1 MIQVEQ
7 LVKRYRGAQRNA
19 VDGTSF
25 EVGAGE
31 FFALL
36 GPNGAG
42 KTTTISILTTT
53 LAPSGGRA
61 TIDGLDIVRE
71 ASAVR
76 RRVGIIFQRPSLDRN
91 LTGEENVR
99 FHAVL
104 YGVYPYA
111 PLYRL
116 MPSEYREEVTRLAG
130 IVGLGDEIFAP
141 IKTYSGGMARKLEIV
156 RSLVHRPKV
165 LFLDEPSAGLDP
177 PSRRSLWSY
186 LREVRRETKTTIL
199 LTTHYLEE
207 AEDADRI
214 CVMDRGKVVSYGTPA
229 EIKADL
235 VEEFLVV
242 DSAATDR
249 VKLQAELDRLRLR
262 HGGSGP
268 IRIELDGRRTHAVLK
283 SIDTPLTVV
292 ETHTP
297 TLEDAYL
304 EIVRRGEEAEGAP
317 ASDGSA
323 KEEQSQP
330 QEAVRA

>member
-1 MIQVEQ
+1 VIHVEQ
-7 LVKRYRGAQRNA
+7 LVKRYRGAPRNA
-19 VDGTSF
+19 VDGISF
-25 EVGAGE
+25 EVAAGE

-61 TIDGLDIVRE
+61 TIDGHDIVDE

-76 RRVGIIFQRPSLDRN
+76 RKVGIIFQRPSLDRN

-111 PLYRL
+111 PAYRL
-116 MPSEYREEVTRLAG
+116 MPAEYRDEVSRLAAV
-130 IVGLGDEIFAP
+130 VGLGDEIFAP
-141 IKTYSGGMARKLEIV
+141 IRTYSGGMARKLEIV
-156 RSLVHRPKV
+156 RSLIHRPKV

-177 PSRRSLWSY
+177 PSRRGLWSY
-186 LREVRRETKTTIL
+186 LAAVRRETNTTIL

-214 CVMDRGKVVSYGTPA
+214 CVIDRGRVVSYGTPA

-242 DSAATDR
+242 DSAAADR
-249 VKLQAELDRLRLR
+249 PALFAELRGLGLQHSGEGPLRV
-262 HGGSGP
+262 
-268 IRIELDGRRTHAVLK
+268 ELDGRGTHAVLK

-292 ETHTP
+292 RTHTP
-297 TLEDAYL
+297 SLEDAYL
-304 EIVRRGEEAEGAP
+304 EIVGRAEAAAEAEAEAAV
-317 ASDGSA
+317 ASADR
-323 KEEQSQP
+323 
-330 QEAVRA
+330 EATDADA